1 MIMYNLSQNKK
12 FNYKKKKSKKR
23 ILQASGQKHFL
34 KNPFKVKNLYLPQW
48 KLRYGVIIYRLLRAK
63 DCVSRKL
70 YPAEM

>member
-12 FNYKKKKSKKR
+12 FKREKKEKR
-23 ILQASGQKHFL
+23 ILQASGQKHL

-48 KLRYGVIIYRLLRAK
+48 KLRYGVIIYRLLRAN